1 MINHHN
7 CYIFTVSNIVLTS
20 IYGGEIMSNKKIIF
34 LAILFVGILAISTA
48 SAADNSTNDL
58 IHSEQNAVDLA
69 ISDDSDIIAVDNN
82 EEVLSATQKDTLSAS
97 QGSFKELSDLIDK
110 TKEKGIIKLKKD
122 YKYDDSFTN
131 VGITIDKEITIDGN
145 NHIIDGNNLARAFYI
160 TGSNVVIKN
169 IQFKNCFRGNAYGV
183 LGGSIY

>member
-1 MINHHN
+1 
-7 CYIFTVSNIVLTS
+7 
-20 IYGGEIMSNKKIIF
+20 MSNKKIIF

-48 SAADNSTNDL
+48 SAADNSTNDI

-82 EEVLSATQKDTLSAS
+82 EEVLSATQEDTLSAS

-122 YKYDDSFTN
+122 Y
-131 VGITIDKEITIDGN
+131 I
-145 NHIIDGNNLARAFYI
+145 
-160 TGSNVVIKN
+160 
-169 IQFKNCFRGNAYGV
+169 
-183 LGGSIY
+183 